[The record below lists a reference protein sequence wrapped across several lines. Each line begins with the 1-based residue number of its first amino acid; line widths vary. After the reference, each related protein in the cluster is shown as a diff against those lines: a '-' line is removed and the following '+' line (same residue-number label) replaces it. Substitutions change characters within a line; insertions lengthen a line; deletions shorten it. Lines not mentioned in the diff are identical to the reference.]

1 MEHDVETII
10 LAFIRE
16 HCLPQ
21 RMQTTL
27 GIEDHLFET
36 GTIDSAGLI
45 HLIGYI
51 EDRFGIAI
59 PDEDLL
65 PEKFTTVAAMGDYV
79 RARLRETAPV
89 TTR

>member
-1 MEHDVETII
+1 MEHDVEAII
-10 LAFIRE
+10 LTFIRE

-21 RMQTTL
+21 RMQTAL
-27 GIEDHLFET
+27 GLEDNLFET

-51 EDRFGIAI
+51 ENRFGIVI

-65 PEKFTTVAAMGDYV
+65 PEKFTTVASMADYV
-79 RARLRETAPV
+79 RTRLREPAPV
-89 TTR
+89 EAR